1 MSANHLSQR
10 MRSSA
15 GEVAYGAAGSGPDLV
30 LIHGTPF
37 SSRIWSSV
45 IDRLSSRF
53 RIHFLDLPGYGR
65 SDKFEGQEVR
75 LRSFARVLREFVE
88 HVGLRRPHLV
98 GHDFGAAAVLGANLI
113 ENVEVSSLTIADG
126 VVLNPWGTDYSML
139 LFDVGAPK
147 RSGLSRSAILHP
159 PGGFSRPPEHC
170 GGASDTCRF
179 AGRVSY
185 PMDRGCRAASLLS
198 SGGSV

>member
-15 GEVAYGAAGSGPDLV
+15 GEVAYGAAGSGPDLL
-30 LIHGTPF
+30 LIDGTPF
-37 SSRIWSSV
+37 SSHIWSSV

-139 LFDVGAPK
+139 VHRNEAVFRSLPSYIHRAVLMLF
-147 RSGLSRSAILHP
+147 I
-159 PGGFSRPPEHC
+159 
-170 GGASDTCRF
+170 
-179 AGRVSY
+179 
-185 PMDRGCRAASLLS
+185 
-198 SGGSV
+198 